1 MSFFKRLFGIGPDP
15 KDALRPLWHTV
26 VGEARQPE
34 WYARYGV
41 ADTLEGRFDMITAI
55 MALVILRMDRT
66 PELTAKTAYLTELF
80 VEDMDGQLRQSGLGD
95 PTVGKYIGKLVSA
108 MGGRI
113 GGFREGLSDEG
124 RSMGDVVAA
133 NMTLTDGADADA
145 LGARLAKT
153 HDGLAA
159 VSDEELLAGRLA
171 P

>member
-1 MSFFKRLFGIGPDP
+1 
-15 KDALRPLWHTV
+15 
-26 VGEARQPE
+26 
-34 WYARYGV
+34 
-41 ADTLEGRFDMITAI
+41 
-55 MALVILRMDRT
+55 
-66 PELTAKTAYLTELF
+66 
-80 VEDMDGQLRQSGLGD
+80 MDGQLRQSGLGD

-153 HDGLAA
+153 HGELAA
-159 VSDEELLAGRLA
+159 VDDEALLAGRLA